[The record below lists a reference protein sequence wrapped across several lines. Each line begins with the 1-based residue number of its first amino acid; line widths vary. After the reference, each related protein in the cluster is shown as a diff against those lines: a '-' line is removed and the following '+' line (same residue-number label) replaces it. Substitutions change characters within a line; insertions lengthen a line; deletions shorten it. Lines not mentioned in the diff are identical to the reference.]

1 MVNVVRSTSLRSVS
15 VRSITRSTCIAAGQA
30 VVTVK
35 SGDCVVLI
43 RSLSS
48 REVLKRWKTT
58 IVSADKGVGS
68 VIRIAPAVQFDKAA
82 QFPKKMSLDETMK
95 SVSGARIALV
105 VGHAAILTGNT
116 LENRILSVKR
126 ANHVA
131 TALKKYADI
140 DVVDSLGVGGDVPVS
155 RMLDESRQEKN
166 RRVVVYYVP

>member
-1 MVNVVRSTSLRSVS
+1 MMNVVRSTSLRSVS
-15 VRSITRSTCIAAGQA
+15 VRSITQSTCIAAGQT

-35 SGDCVVLI
+35 SGDCVVLV
-43 RSLSS
+43 RSMSS
-48 REVLKRWKTT
+48 GEVLKRWKTT

-68 VIRIAPAVQFDKAA
+68 IVRIAPAVQFGKAA
-82 QFPKKMSLDETMK
+82 QFPRKMSLDTAMK

-126 ANHVA
+126 ANNVA
-131 TALKKYADI
+131 TALKQYADV
-140 DVVDSLGVGGDVPVS
+140 DVVSSLGVGGDVPVS
-155 RMLDESRQEKN
+155 RMLSESGQDQN

>member
-30 VVTVK
+30 VVTLK

-48 REVLKRWKTT
+48 SEVLKRWKTT

-68 VIRIAPAVQFDKAA
+68 LVRIAPAVQFEKAS
-82 QFPKKMSLDETMK
+82 QFPNKTSLDETMEI
-95 SVSGARIALV
+95 VSGAHNALV
-105 VGHAAILTGNT
+105 VGHSAILTGNT

-126 ANHVA
+126 AKNVA
-131 TALKKYADI
+131 AALKQHAG
-140 DVVDSLGVGGDVPVS
+140 VETVDSLGVGGDVPVS
-155 RMLDESRQEKN
+155 RMLNESRQEQN